1 MKGRITKLGAVALAT
16 AIGFATVAT
25 MVQAADPITERRAA
39 MKGNGA
45 AMKAINE
52 VLKNGGAAADLEK
65 HANQLNDTAMKIGTL
80 FPAGTDQPHGKDP
93 GQTMAKPEIWR
104 NPDDFAMRVHWR
116 GSRADGLKSWGDS
129 VPSPHSRPVKVLTVK
144 WTNSARSSRC
154 QRSCAGDGRGRG
166 SAART
171 CLDAHTAPA
180 HASKVLRCIIPRFPL
195 PTSHFPLPTSH

>member
-25 MVQAADPITERRAA
+25 LVQAADPITERREA

-93 GQTMAKPEIWR
+93 GQTMAKPEIWQD
-104 NPDDFAMRVHWR
+104 PDDFAAEVKKFQEEAAMFKTAVAGGDMGVISAEFEKLGGVCGDCHKQF
-116 GSRADGLKSWGDS
+116 RAK
-129 VPSPHSRPVKVLTVK
+129 
-144 WTNSARSSRC
+144 
-154 QRSCAGDGRGRG
+154 
-166 SAART
+166 
-171 CLDAHTAPA
+171 
-180 HASKVLRCIIPRFPL
+180 
-195 PTSHFPLPTSH
+195 